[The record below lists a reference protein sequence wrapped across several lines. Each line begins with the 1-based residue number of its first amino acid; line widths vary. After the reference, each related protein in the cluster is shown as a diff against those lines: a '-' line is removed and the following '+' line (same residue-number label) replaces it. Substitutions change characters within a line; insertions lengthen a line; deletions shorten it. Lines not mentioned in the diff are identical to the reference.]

1 MELRRA
7 LTARLAALTLL
18 TMGGLALSTP
28 AHGDE
33 RSEAEA
39 RFYEGTALYQKGKYD
54 EARLKFAQAYAVLK
68 KSSVLFNLAKT
79 EALTGHRVE
88 AANHFRE
95 YVKYAATGTDKAEA
109 EKELAELYKLLARV
123 EVEAPE
129 GAAIFVDGAQLG
141 LAPIKDPVVLNAGK
155 HTVSAQFGEA
165 KQEKPID
172 GLAGSLGR
180 VVFTFEKPAPAPAPT
195 PTPAPSAS
203 SSGYTYTPPP
213 PPKDDSPGAGRWIGP
228 VAFGLVGAAG
238 VIVGV
243 GFAGAS
249 HSAAD
254 DATALRTT
262 NPKLCTNQGSADCAA
277 YQTKLDD
284 ISSARRWSWVGYG
297 VGAGGLV
304 IAGVWTALNLRSPSK
319 SAWSASPALGSGVAT
334 MTFAT
339 IF

>member
-109 EKELAELYKLLARV
+109 EKELGELYKLLARV
-123 EVEAPE
+123 EVEAPD

-213 PPKDDSPGAGRWIGP
+213 RDSGAKSDGPSPLRWVGPGVLA
-228 VAFGLVGAAG
+228 AVGAAG
-238 VIVGV
+238 VAVGV
-243 GFAGAS
+243 GFTLGARKASDDADAVAAGAGGRPCAVRTS
-249 HSAAD
+249 TTCGSYD
-254 DATALRTT
+254 DAIQRLNSDRV
-262 NPKLCTNQGSADCAA
+262 AA
-277 YQTKLDD
+277 GV
-284 ISSARRWSWVGYG
+284 SYG
-297 VGAGGLV
+297 VGGAALLGAG
-304 IAGVWTALNLRSPSK
+304 IWTFFNLTSK
-319 SAWSASPALGSGVAT
+319 SEAQVHVVPTLGGAAAVGV
-334 MTFAT
+334 F
-339 IF
+339 

>member
-165 KQEKPID
+165 KQEKPVD

-195 PTPAPSAS
+195 PTPAPNAS
-203 SSGYTYTPPP
+203 SPGYTYTPPP
-213 PPKDDSPGAGRWIGP
+213 PPKDDSPGADRWILPSVVGA
-228 VAFGLVGAAG
+228 VGLGGVGMGIGFGL
-238 VIVGV
+238 
-243 GFAGAS
+243 AS
-249 HSAAD
+249 RSASD
-254 DATALRTT
+254 DASAIRSA
-262 NPKLCTNQGSADCAA
+262 NPRACAQRDSAQC
-277 YQTKLDD
+277 Q
-284 ISSARRWSWVGYG
+284 SATDAEDRQKRSAMLSVVGYG
-297 VGAGGLV
+297 VGGVAVLASAYLFYRASTTRRD
-304 IAGVWTALNLRSPSK
+304 AGVTVVPVVGPREAGL
-319 SAWSASPALGSGVAT
+319 SGAVS
-334 MTFAT
+334 F
-339 IF
+339 